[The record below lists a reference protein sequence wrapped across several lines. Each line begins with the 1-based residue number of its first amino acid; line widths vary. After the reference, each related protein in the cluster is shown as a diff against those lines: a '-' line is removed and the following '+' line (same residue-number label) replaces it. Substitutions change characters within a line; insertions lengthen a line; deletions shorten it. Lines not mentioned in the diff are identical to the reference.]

1 MTYQCLFT
9 TFSNYKFSILFIIEY
24 LNVSNRANVDVM
36 PLNWDRRNINRDL
49 FWLYYLVVA
58 RVL

>member
-1 MTYQCLFT
+1 ME
-9 TFSNYKFSILFIIEY
+9 FII
-24 LNVSNRANVDVM
+24 SNASFGEKSLEKKTFNDDYVDVM
-36 PLNWDRRNINRDL
+36 PLNWDRRNIKYRDL